1 MDKRM
6 RFLEM
11 EVVRL
16 NNRLASRDE
25 YVSFLES
32 ELKSVES
39 EHAEELALKDEFIAG
54 QAETISNLRKEKE
67 DAMEDAANARKEL
80 GEARAV
86 ILSQQGMIIES
97 NADKNQLEKENEDKQ
112 KLADLATKAKMD
124 FKDIVNLLQMRI
136 FNTNS
141 DRTRYLN
148 GAIDL
153 NDPLVGEMGFEAI
166 INEVLRQTDEI
177 IGQEGDN
184 TDKENKDC
192 PKHQRRGKSKKSQVG
207 ISKKHHVFT
216 KEILQQLGMDTSNL
230 PEGSKLNTER
240 TRQVVRM
247 CGR

>member
-67 DAMEDAANARKEL
+67 DAMEDAADARKEL

-86 ILSQQGMIIES
+86 ILSLQGMIIES

-112 KLADLATKAKMD
+112 SWQILRPRQRWISRISSICFRTAYSTLTAT
-124 FKDIVNLLQMRI
+124 
-136 FNTNS
+136 
-141 DRTRYLN
+141 
-148 GAIDL
+148 
-153 NDPLVGEMGFEAI
+153 
-166 INEVLRQTDEI
+166 
-177 IGQEGDN
+177 GQ
-184 TDKENKDC
+184 
-192 PKHQRRGKSKKSQVG
+192 
-207 ISKKHHVFT
+207 
-216 KEILQQLGMDTSNL
+216 DT
-230 PEGSKLNTER
+230 
-240 TRQVVRM
+240 
-247 CGR
+247 

>member
-67 DAMEDAANARKEL
+67 DAMEDAADARKEL

-86 ILSQQGMIIES
+86 ILSLQGMIIES

-112 KLADLATKAKMD
+112 KLADLAT
-124 FKDIVNLLQMRI
+124 
-136 FNTNS
+136 
-141 DRTRYLN
+141 
-148 GAIDL
+148 
-153 NDPLVGEMGFEAI
+153 
-166 INEVLRQTDEI
+166 
-177 IGQEGDN
+177 
-184 TDKENKDC
+184 
-192 PKHQRRGKSKKSQVG
+192 
-207 ISKKHHVFT
+207 
-216 KEILQQLGMDTSNL
+216 
-230 PEGSKLNTER
+230 
-240 TRQVVRM
+240 
-247 CGR
+247 

>member
-67 DAMEDAANARKEL
+67 DAMEDAADARKEL

-86 ILSQQGMIIES
+86 ILSLQGMIIES

-112 KLADLATKAKMD
+112 KLTELASKAKMD
-124 FKDIVNLLQMRI
+124 FKDIVNLLQNRI

-153 NDPLVGEMGFEAI
+153 NDPLISEMGFEAI
-166 INEVLRQTDEI
+166 IQEVLRQTDEI
-177 IGQEGDN
+177 IGQEGGN
-184 TDKENKDC
+184 ADKENKSC
-192 PKHQRRGKSKKSQVG
+192 SCLLLFSWPSLLV
-207 ISKKHHVFT
+207 
-216 KEILQQLGMDTSNL
+216 
-230 PEGSKLNTER
+230 
-240 TRQVVRM
+240 
-247 CGR
+247 

>member
-1 MDKRM
+1 MITGDNMDKRM

-67 DAMEDAANARKEL
+67 DAMEDAADARKEL

-86 ILSQQGMIIES
+86 ILSLQGMIIES

-112 KLADLATKAKMD
+112 KLADQAETGRSCD
-124 FKDIVNLLQMRI
+124 QGKDGFQGYRQSASEPHIQYKQRQDQI
-136 FNTNS
+136 PEWCH
-141 DRTRYLN
+141 RPER
-148 GAIDL
+148 
-153 NDPLVGEMGFEAI
+153 PL
-166 INEVLRQTDEI
+166 
-177 IGQEGDN
+177 
-184 TDKENKDC
+184 DK
-192 PKHQRRGKSKKSQVG
+192 
-207 ISKKHHVFT
+207 
-216 KEILQQLGMDTSNL
+216 
-230 PEGSKLNTER
+230 
-240 TRQVVRM
+240 
-247 CGR
+247 